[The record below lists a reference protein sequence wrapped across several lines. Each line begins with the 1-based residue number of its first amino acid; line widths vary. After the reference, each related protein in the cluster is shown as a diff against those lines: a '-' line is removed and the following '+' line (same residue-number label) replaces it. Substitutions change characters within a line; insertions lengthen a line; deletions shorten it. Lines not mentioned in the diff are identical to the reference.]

1 MDDVEIKSKLDYSLL
16 LTNASDLMGKQSV
29 RVTFKLSA
37 EFIEAISILSTQLGI
52 KQKSLFDHLMEDMD
66 SLRTI
71 ASQMESGRRAKK
83 NRVQKTFVISKKSLL
98 SLEAVSKKFSAPR
111 DDIVEYSIMRLFP
124 ILATERQKQ
133 KRREVALSK
142 ITAHFIK
149 TSELLESVK
158 QLVGEDDPLYTTFED
173 VSDSYETAFNMI
185 EDLVAKGRRIEA
197 FPMEKLDKKP

>member
-1 MDDVEIKSKLDYSLL
+1 MDDVEIKSNLDYSLL

-29 RVTFKLSA
+29 RVTLKLSA
-37 EFIEAISILSTQLGI
+37 EFIEAISILSAQLGI

-71 ASQMESGRRAKK
+71 ASQMERGRRTKK
-83 NRVQKTFVISKKSLL
+83 DRIQKTFVISKKSLL

-133 KRREVALSK
+133 KQREIVLSK
-142 ITAHFIK
+142 ITDHFIK
-149 TSELLESVK
+149 TSELLDNVK
-158 QLVGEDDPLYTTFED
+158 QLVGKDDPLSKAFED
-173 VSDSYETAFNMI
+173 LLASYETAFNVI
-185 EDLVAKGRRIEA
+185 EDLVTKGRRIEA
-197 FPMEKLDKKP
+197 FPMEKLDKKL

>member
-83 NRVQKTFVISKKSLL
+83 DRIQKTFVISKKSLL

-133 KRREVALSK
+133 EQREAALSK
-142 ITAHFIK
+142 IAAHFVK
-149 TSELLESVK
+149 TSELMDNIK
-158 QLVGEDDPLYTTFED
+158 QLVGEDDPLYAAFED
-173 VSDSYETAFNMI
+173 VLVSYETAFKVI
-185 EDLVAKGRRIEA
+185 EDLVTKGRRIEA
-197 FPMEKLDKKP
+197 FPMEKLNKNL

>member
-1 MDDVEIKSKLDYSLL
+1 MDDVEIKSNLDYSLL

-37 EFIEAISILSTQLGI
+37 EFIEAISILSAQLGI

-83 NRVQKTFVISKKSLL
+83 DRIQKTFVISKKSLL
-98 SLEAVSKKFSAPR
+98 ALEAVSKKFSAPR

-124 ILATERQKQ
+124 ILATERRKQKQ
-133 KRREVALSK
+133 REIALSK
-142 ITAHFIK
+142 IAAHFIK
-149 TSELLESVK
+149 TSELLDGVK
-158 QLVGEDDPLYTTFED
+158 QLVGEDDPLSTAFED
-173 VSDSYETAFNMI
+173 VLVAYEAAFKVI

-197 FPMEKLDKKP
+197 FPMEKLDKKL